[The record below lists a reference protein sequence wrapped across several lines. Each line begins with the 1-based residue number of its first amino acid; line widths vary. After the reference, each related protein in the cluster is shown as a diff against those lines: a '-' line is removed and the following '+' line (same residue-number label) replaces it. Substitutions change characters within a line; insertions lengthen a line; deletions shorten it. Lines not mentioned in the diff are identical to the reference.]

1 MVESLKK
8 GSRMEPR
15 VPAVLPKRELY
26 FVLSALMLGMLL
38 AALDATIVSTALPT
52 IVGDLHG
59 ANHLSWV
66 VVGVSAGLHGQYP
79 TVGQT
84 R

>member
-1 MVESLKK
+1 
-8 GSRMEPR
+8 
-15 VPAVLPKRELY
+15 LY

-38 AALDATIVSTALPT
+38 AALDATIVSTALPI

-66 VVGVSAGLHGQYP
+66 VVAYLLASTVSTPLWGKLGDLY
-79 TVGQT
+79 G
-84 R
+84 